1 MYLNLSYEKKNP
13 DVTVDQLKKNMSGK
27 DLDAFMKT
35 KTVSLEDLWE
45 SYCQV
50 KYVKNP
56 FGITC
61 IPGTENKFKM
71 KMVDNLVTDKFKENP
86 TSPFTK
92 DFLDML
98 KANPVRKDPFKTK
111 PQKGGKLKKRT
122 RKKNQK
128 GGVVIPEDTLIISPS
143 WRNGPGPDTFNTLV
157 NIIPNNGANSIQ
169 VFGSSLPYVNVDDE
183 TRCFNTLAFYMYR
196 HEIRRI
202 ISFQACGLNPGGN
215 HLQTYD
221 ATYPTMENDTWNMLK
236 LLKRDHRL
244 NPSYV
249 FTDLFCRDMTQGTIN
264 FWNDLDAIN
273 FIGDDNRSL
282 LHCYAGYGRTGSALF
297 FLILKE
303 AIATG
308 FCNVNVL
315 LSPFIGL
322 GNSNDMYDQLKHV
335 LNHRIEINQNPVNGA
350 FQAEINNFDATEIAD
365 EVFNING
372 GDTYNANLLISRINL
387 IFTVIGNRFMGPGN
401 QICLYSLHAATPAGG
416 FTPANI
422 FHNPVFVVI

>member
-1 MYLNLSYEKKNP
+1 M
-13 DVTVDQLKKNMSGK
+13 
-27 DLDAFMKT
+27 
-35 KTVSLEDLWE
+35 
-45 SYCQV
+45 
-50 KYVKNP
+50 
-56 FGITC
+56 
-61 IPGTENKFKM
+61 
-71 KMVDNLVTDKFKENP
+71 
-86 TSPFTK
+86 
-92 DFLDML
+92 
-98 KANPVRKDPFKTK
+98 
-111 PQKGGKLKKRT
+111 
-122 RKKNQK
+122 
-128 GGVVIPEDTLIISPS
+128 
-143 WRNGPGPDTFNTLV
+143 
-157 NIIPNNGANSIQ
+157 
-169 VFGSSLPYVNVDDE
+169 
-183 TRCFNTLAFYMYR
+183 
-196 HEIRRI
+196 
-202 ISFQACGLNPGGN
+202 
-215 HLQTYD
+215 
-221 ATYPTMENDTWNMLK
+221 
-236 LLKRDHRL
+236 
-244 NPSYV
+244 
-249 FTDLFCRDMTQGTIN
+249 
-264 FWNDLDAIN
+264 DAIN